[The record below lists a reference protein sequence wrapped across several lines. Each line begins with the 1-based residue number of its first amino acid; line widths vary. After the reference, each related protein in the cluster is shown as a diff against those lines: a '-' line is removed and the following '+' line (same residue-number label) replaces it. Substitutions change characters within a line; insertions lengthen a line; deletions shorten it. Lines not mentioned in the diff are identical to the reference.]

1 MLAGRLYGGLSP
13 WRECPR
19 TYTIVVLTPLNEH
32 SSVGYANG
40 TTRARRVLSPP
51 SVAVFQEV
59 PELLREIRPEERAE
73 VSRLRVQVTVVD
85 RGPWLPPV
93 PRNRAR
99 SHLGLLVLEGL
110 VLRRVTLGERKGA
123 ELLGAG
129 DLLQPWRRQMPY
141 DTLEAEPG
149 WEGLEPARLAILDR
163 RFAARISPWPEI
175 AAALVARVVDRAR
188 MLAFQHVASH
198 IPGLGGRLLALM
210 WAFADRWGRVTRE
223 GVVIPLPL
231 THATLAELVGASRP
245 SVSTAVARLAREG
258 VLTRTPGGWLLDRSA
273 PHDRGASPC
282 NNGEANGSANGR
294 LADASATLV
303 AGVTAILLTNL
314 VLLGRAFAPLSRLT
328 SLMRRVEPL
337 EPGERI
343 PVYGDDEEVV
353 ELTRA
358 FNEMLDRLEA
368 ERWESARRSLDA
380 QEGERRRVAQELHD
394 EVGQALTAIV
404 LQLDRMARKAE
415 PALREE
421 LAEAR
426 ESARASLGDVRRI
439 AQRLR
444 PEVLEDLGLANALQ
458 ALCDRVGEHG
468 GIRGP

>member
-13 WRECPR
+13 WRPCPR
-19 TYTIVVLTPLNEH
+19 TSTMLVVNPLH
-32 SSVGYANG
+32 DASSVGHANG
-40 TTRARRVLSPP
+40 TARARQGLSPP

-129 DLLQPWRRQMPY
+129 DLLQPWVRQMPY
-141 DTLEAEPG
+141 DTLDAEPG
-149 WEGLEPARLAILDR
+149 WEVLEPARLAILDR
-163 RFAARISPWPEI
+163 RFAARVSPWPEI
-175 AAALVARVVDRAR
+175 AAALVARVMDRAR

-198 IPGLGGRLLALM
+198 IPGLEGRLLALM
-210 WAFADRWGRVTRE
+210 WAFADRWGRVTPE

-245 SVSTAVARLAREG
+245 SVSTTVARLAREG

-273 PHDRGASPC
+273 PNDRGASPC
-282 NNGEANGSANGR
+282 NNGEANGLANGR

-303 AGVTAILLTNL
+303 NGAA
-314 VLLGRAFAPLSRLT
+314 
-328 SLMRRVEPL
+328 RV
-337 EPGERI
+337 
-343 PVYGDDEEVV
+343 
-353 ELTRA
+353 
-358 FNEMLDRLEA
+358 
-368 ERWESARRSLDA
+368 
-380 QEGERRRVAQELHD
+380 
-394 EVGQALTAIV
+394 
-404 LQLDRMARKAE
+404 
-415 PALREE
+415 
-421 LAEAR
+421 
-426 ESARASLGDVRRI
+426 
-439 AQRLR
+439 
-444 PEVLEDLGLANALQ
+444 
-458 ALCDRVGEHG
+458 
-468 GIRGP
+468 